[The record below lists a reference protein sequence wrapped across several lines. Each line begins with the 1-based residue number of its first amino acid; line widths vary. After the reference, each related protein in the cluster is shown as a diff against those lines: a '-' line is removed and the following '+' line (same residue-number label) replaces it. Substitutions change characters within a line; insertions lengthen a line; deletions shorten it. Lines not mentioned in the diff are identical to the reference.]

1 MTHPLQSALRK
12 AVSVFVWTVLAAG
25 IFHEGAEWALK
36 KTLTRVLHVA
46 APDARLHL
54 FRLTAESTAGEGLW
68 RGVAV
73 RWRGATVRL
82 FGRSGL
88 ESFELGPALAPVLR
102 VRGLRLDRLWP
113 LMRGTVDRI
122 DVSSL
127 RTEWRRLAG
136 GPSAEPSWRI
146 SVPLDLEAK
155 VLSFNTPW
163 GLWQGPA
170 SVEGEDSGRSGRWS
184 AELRGESGSTQGSG
198 RWSES
203 GVEGEFV
210 AEGQSGTKGHGVA
223 SWGATGLNLQ
233 FDASSAGERWTA
245 DARGRQ
251 GKFVQVVVV
260 HVLSGKNPQSLSFRA
275 EPGRAA
281 DSWPVVRDLSGEVRL
296 PDFHL
301 ARGISLLDVFLKTD
315 QQSESGPGETCV
327 ALLARGRLSAPRR
340 SYMVQSA
347 LQVRQRPGEG
357 LEGSFEGQA
366 MPAPSPRLDLFAEPF
381 YWRLSGR
388 SLESGGRFDGV
399 LKAGTTVAA
408 ADISSDH
415 GVWNWRGNLRSPEG
429 LADTRGSYE
438 GGKWSGAGTCEL
450 KAPRAA
456 PPPWPLPVG
465 PLKGKFELDGDLD
478 GLDHLEL
485 EASGNGSWHVS
496 TRRTGWRMRV
506 KGGAL
511 RGGGLSV
518 GGLDAEATGRGAPAL
533 SGGGSF
539 KASIQ
544 AQTYSYGDRD
554 LGGMSMQ
561 ASLQKE
567 GLQLTAVSDLNFL
580 GGKASATLSVDPLGK
595 DWRLSAGTVQL
606 VSGAVR
612 FEGVQGTWNGRT
624 SDPVYWTATGAGIFG
639 EELASLQGDCLFGG
653 PSSAVDLSAHV
664 KHWGGDV
671 AARLSLGAGRPLD
684 LVLNPRGVSA
694 SAVPPYIRQW
704 VDLPFRTGE
713 GTVDGTVT
721 IPLEHPAE
729 GLSMAVDLN
738 QVDLQ
743 IGGPDRVLPKA
754 SGRFYGNLAG
764 GKFRIPEASLT
775 LGATPVPVAFSLDAD
790 AERTKVSFMTPSVP
804 AERLQVTVFDFLPEM
819 LGYGTFQGATSV
831 AGSLSASGDQVRLD
845 LTLQADDLGYL
856 SEDKSLRVKG
866 IRGSL
871 PLSLDLGG
879 GSPDLT
885 GYAAPGRNEHRGAF
899 EQLGRACDGNP
910 ILSVDR
916 VRFSVFSADH
926 LKLRAAAENGALLLG
941 LCDGEIWGG
950 ALRGQARIA
959 VSKDGLRY
967 AGQIMARGAS
977 LKAFCEQS
985 GALRGFISGV
995 ANATLTLGGDAA
1007 GLARAKALAEIW
1019 VDPEGAEPKVISR
1032 DFLVKMGGERIR
1044 SLLHSNQLEYD
1055 KAAFQCGLSGGILSV
1070 YELELQ
1076 HQANPVKALVR
1087 KDVSFEVRV
1096 PQKNSISLDQL
1107 VKNIKNL
1114 EVQAGVGKV
1123 SPSRPRVKR

>member
-1 MTHPLQSALRK
+1 MTHPPQAVLRK
-12 AVSVFVWTVLAAG
+12 AVSVCVGALLAVG
-25 IFHEGAEWALK
+25 ILHEGAEWALRRS
-36 KTLTRVLHVA
+36 LTRLLHVA
-46 APDARLHL
+46 APDAQFHL
-54 FRLTAESTAGEGLW
+54 LRLTADSVAGEGLW
-68 RGVAV
+68 HGVAV
-73 RWRGATVRL
+73 RWRGATISL
-82 FGRSGL
+82 FGQSAL

-102 VRGLRLDRLWP
+102 VRELRLDHLWP

-136 GPSAEPSWRI
+136 GPSAEPFWRI
-146 SVPLDLEAK
+146 KVPLGLEAR
-155 VLSFNTPW
+155 VLSVNTPW

-170 SVEGEDSGRSGRWS
+170 SFEAEDSGRSGRWS
-184 AELRGESGSTQGSG
+184 TQLRGESGLTQGSG

-203 GVEGEFV
+203 GLEGELTT
-210 AEGQSGTKGHGVA
+210 EGQSGTMGHGIA
-223 SWGATGLNLQ
+223 SWGAAGLNFQ

-251 GKFVQVVVV
+251 GTFVQVVIV
-260 HVLSGKNPQSLSFRA
+260 HVLSGKKPQSLSFRA

-296 PDFHL
+296 PDLHL

-347 LQVRQRPGEG
+347 VQVRQRSDEG

-366 MPAPSPRLDLFAEPF
+366 MPVPSPRLDLLAEPF
-381 YWRLSGR
+381 YWRLNGR
-388 SLESGGRFDGV
+388 SLGSGGRFDGV
-399 LKAGTTVAA
+399 LKAGTTLLT
-408 ADISSDH
+408 ADISSDR
-415 GVWNWRGNLRSPEG
+415 GVWNWMGTLRSPEG

-438 GGKWSGAGTCEL
+438 AGKWSGAGTCEL
-450 KAPRAA
+450 KAPPAA
-456 PPPWPLPVG
+456 SPPWPLPVG
-465 PLKGKFELDGDLD
+465 PLKGEFEVGGDLD
-478 GLDHLEL
+478 GLDHLDM
-485 EASGNGSWHVS
+485 EANGHGSWHFI
-496 TRRTGWRMRV
+496 TRRTGWRMTV

-511 RGGGLSV
+511 RGGGLWV
-518 GGLDAEATGRGAPAL
+518 GGLDAEVTGRGAPAL
-533 SGGGSF
+533 SGGGF
-539 KASIQ
+539 LKASVRT
-544 AQTYSYGDRD
+544 QTCSFAERD
-554 LGGMSMQ
+554 LGGMSLQ

-567 GLQLTAVSDLNFL
+567 GLRLKAGSDLNFL

-595 DWRLSAGTVQL
+595 DWRLSAGAVQL

-612 FEGVQGTWNGRT
+612 FDGVQATWNGMT
-624 SDPVYWTATGAGIFG
+624 SEPVHWTATGASIFN
-639 EELASLQGDCLFGG
+639 EPLTSLQGECLFGF
-653 PSSAVDLSAHV
+653 PSTSVDLSAHA
-664 KHWGGDV
+664 KHWEGEV
-671 AARLSLGAGRPLD
+671 AARLSLGAGRPID
-684 LVLNPRGVSA
+684 LVVNPRGILA

-704 VDLPFRTGE
+704 VDLPFRTGP

-721 IPLEHPAE
+721 IPLENPAE
-729 GLSMAVDLN
+729 GLSLAVDLK

-743 IGGPDRVLPKA
+743 VGGPDRVLPKA
-754 SGRFYGNLAG
+754 TGRFYGRLAG
-764 GKFRIPEASLT
+764 GKFRIPEAALS
-775 LGATPVPVAFSLDAD
+775 LGANPLPVTFSLDAD
-790 AERTKVSFMTPSVP
+790 AERTKVSFMTPSVA
-804 AERLQVTVFDFLPEM
+804 AERLQATVFDFLPEM

-831 AGSLSASGDQVRLD
+831 AGSLSASGDQIRLD
-845 LTLQADDLGYL
+845 LVLQADGLGYL

-866 IRGSL
+866 VRGSL
-871 PLSLDLGG
+871 PLSLNLGG
-879 GSPDLT
+879 GSPELT
-885 GYAAPGRNEHRGAF
+885 GYAAPDRSEHRGAF

-916 VRFSVFSADH
+916 VRFSVFSADR
-926 LKLRAAAENGALLLG
+926 LKLRTVAEDGALVLG

-950 ALRGQARIA
+950 ALRGQGRIA
-959 VSKDGLRY
+959 VSKDGVRY

-985 GALRGFISGV
+985 GALRGFMSGV

-1019 VDPEGAEPKVISR
+1019 VDPTGAEPKVISR

-1055 KAAFQCGLSGGILSV
+1055 KGAFKCGLSGGVLSV

-1076 HQANPVKALVR
+1076 HEANPVKALVR

-1096 PQKNSISLDQL
+1096 PQNNSISLDQL

-1123 SPSRPRVKR
+1123 SPVRPRAKE